1 MTSLPRSLARR
12 IRTAWYGLRL
22 GLDLAGHDVY
32 FAGLPF
38 VSRKNRMQFEGRG
51 IYVGQHCHFGADVVF
66 GSRVLVASRVSFV
79 GGDHRID
86 QVGVPMDATGRDV
99 LRTIRIGND
108 VWVGHGAT
116 VLHGVELGDGCV
128 VAAGS
133 VVTRDVPA
141 CAIVGGNPAR
151 LIRMRFSPD
160 DIERHRAALAALLA
174 ASGPSASATQ
184 RER

>member
-1 MTSLPRSLARR
+1 VISPLRKLAKRVKMT
-12 IRTAWYGLRL
+12 WYGLRL
-22 GLDLAGHDVY
+22 GLNIVGHDAY
-32 FAGLPF
+32 FAGFPF
-38 VSRKNRMQFEGRG
+38 VSRKNRVRFEGRG
-51 IYVGQHCHFGADVVF
+51 VYVGQHCHFGADVVF

-86 QVGVPMDATGRDV
+86 QIGVPMDATGRDV

-116 VLHGVELGDGCV
+116 VLHGVTLGDGCV

-133 VVTRDVPA
+133 VVTRDVPV

-151 LIRMRFSPD
+151 VIRMRFSPD
-160 DIERHRAALAALLA
+160 DIERHLAALVTLLA
-174 ASGPSASATQ
+174 AQASPASTQ
-184 RER
+184 